1 MTDFLEREQIQQIVD
16 SLSAD
21 DLIESGLGSK
31 DVEPLKALRSAF
43 DRAAQRYEG
52 LIGGAPATQRV
63 RVSDFQWWAKQLG
76 GSINIDSPLSQGTE
90 DLLHSAATGE

>member
-21 DLIESGLGSK
+21 DLIESGLGGK

-43 DRAAQRYEG
+43 DRAAERAGYTNG
-52 LIGGAPATQRV
+52 VAATQRV